1 VGLISLTTS
10 KLKEVAWAVE
20 KMGGW
25 AVVAASDF
33 TATGEIQA
41 VGSVMIE
48 QGRGRGFVA
57 E

>member
-1 VGLISLTTS
+1 VGLISRTTS
-10 KLKEVAWAVE
+10 KLKEVAWEVE